1 MNISL
6 NYPVLLLVLMI
17 LFFRLSCVGYNFICG
32 VVIICT
38 IMNNSYSAME
48 SIYFFEA
55 KERIEITSTPDIFNL
70 SERDKLNLE
79 KKSKDGDSNASFRLY
94 EYYAFT
100 LNDNNRLMEYL
111 RTAALQGSVIA
122 QYNLGIILSD
132 KDLEQAIYWMD
143 MAAKNGNINARNK
156 LQEFKKLNSYT
167 E

>member
-1 MNISL
+1 M
-6 NYPVLLLVLMI
+6 
-17 LFFRLSCVGYNFICG
+17 
-32 VVIICT
+32 
-38 IMNNSYSAME
+38 
-48 SIYFFEA
+48 
-55 KERIEITSTPDIFNL
+55 TSTPDIFNL